1 MIKLRRPT
9 AAHSRSVDLGAES
22 DEGIVNFLNSVSGLC
37 RCAEDDDD
45 MMVNM
50 IIMMMMNGTNGQ
62 RNCQL
67 SDLRWWWRE
76 EGGWYNSNKEVQ
88 KILFMIFILFPGGP
102 RPILR
107 FWMESIWGFVI
118 CMKFPANYRN
128 MILSF
133 SSHFYDFV
141 IVILIFMI
149 LSLSLSF
156 LWFCHSHFHFSDF
169 VILILIFMILSSQ
182 SHFIE
187 LWFQNISISKHFPSF
202 SSNIK
207 TW

>member
-1 MIKLRRPT
+1 MGK
-9 AAHSRSVDLGAES
+9 E
-22 DEGIVNFLNSVSGLC
+22 IVNYLIL
-37 RCAEDDDD
+37 DDDEEKKED
-45 MMVNM
+45 G
-50 IIMMMMNGTNGQ
+50 IILT
-62 RNCQL
+62 RR
-67 SDLRWWWRE
+67 SK
-76 EGGWYNSNKEVQ
+76 NSYLWF
-88 KILFMIFILFPGGP
+88 LFFFPGGT